1 MITKKP
7 SSPKGGFFLEQD
19 NGKVFAR
26 ISAKFKY
33 LLIKNERM
41 DTLLTIEERNAV
53 LVSMANL
60 VEEEKE
66 SILKA
71 NRIDLDSYSGDDLA
85 MEDRLK
91 VDDSK
96 IEGMIHSLKHLASQ
110 EDPVGVE
117 RFRFTHENGMQVYN
131 KTASFGTVMIIY
143 ESRPDVTV
151 EAAGIAFKSANKI
164 LLKGGKESLN
174 SNLKIVELWHKAL
187 EENDVAPG
195 WVEYLQFDRKQTQE
209 FLKNPDQPV
218 DLIVPRGGERLIQFV
233 KENSSAQVIVSGR
246 GNNFVYVHDKAD
258 TSIALDIILN
268 GKTGKISACNAID
281 KVLIDSRL
289 PNKEKFLKE
298 LLNKLAD
305 NNVEVIADRS
315 LEDLDGVK
323 PLESEDEW
331 YQEFLDYK
339 ALIGEVDSVAEAI
352 AKINKYSGG
361 HSASIISKDDKA
373 AKQFMETVDNAAVY
387 HNASTRFTDGGQ
399 LGLGGELAISTD
411 KLHQRGPIG
420 LQHLVTNKWY
430 IHGNG
435 QIR

>member
-1 MITKKP
+1 M
-7 SSPKGGFFLEQD
+7 
-19 NGKVFAR
+19 N
-26 ISAKFKY
+26 
-33 LLIKNERM
+33 
-41 DTLLTIEERNAV
+41 TLLTIEERNAV
-53 LVSMANL
+53 LISMANL
-60 VEEEKE
+60 VEKEKE

-71 NRIDLDSYSGDDLA
+71 NKIDLTSYSGDDLA

-110 EDPVGVE
+110 DDPVGVE
-117 RFRFTHENGMQVYN
+117 KFSFKHDNGMQVYN

-151 EAAGIAFKSANKI
+151 EAAGIALKSGNKI

-174 SNLKIVELWHKAL
+174 SNLEIVKLWHRAL
-187 EENDVAPG
+187 EENNIATA

-209 FLKNPDQPV
+209 FLANPSQRV
-218 DLIVPRGGERLIQFV
+218 DLVVPRGGERLINFV

-246 GNNFVYVHDKAD
+246 GNNFVYIHDKAD
-258 TSIALDIILN
+258 TDIALDVILN
-268 GKTGKISACNAID
+268 GKTGKISACNAVD

-289 PNKEKFLKE
+289 PNKEEFLQK
-298 LLNKLAD
+298 LLDTLSE
-305 NNVEVIADRS
+305 NNVEIIGDRT
-315 LEDLDGVK
+315 LENLDGVK
-323 PLESEDEW
+323 SMESEDQW
-331 YQEFLDYK
+331 YEEFLDYK
-339 ALIGEVDSVAEAI
+339 ALISEVDSVTEAI

-361 HSASIISKDDKA
+361 HSASIISADDKA
-373 AKQFMETVDNAAVY
+373 ADNFMQNVDNAAVY

-435 QIR
+435 QTR